1 MNKSKLKRAL
11 ILGCALFLGTGPEG
25 YVSAAGGITYEEGF
39 VVDEDHKGVVRP
51 IRPAEVLVNRN
62 NAKTKEPVKSDS
74 PSSAAK
80 KGKKAKDTGISPE
93 HPLTFTADYIRYNHS
108 TGDVMAEGRIDMRQM
123 MDQYTTEY
131 VYGNTV
137 TQQYVIPGEVH
148 WKNPTTDMTA
158 QRAEYDGAASIG
170 KFYDFSGWDSG
181 LYYFKGDKGT
191 YYRKDNK
198 MVADRGYFTT
208 KHAVAKVPD
217 YRIEADTIEIYP
229 GDHYTAYDVKLKV
242 KNTTLISF
250 PKYRASLKN
259 DNAISPWSLLPRPKY
274 DSDNGWGWHNG
285 LELPVAH
292 NDDLYFYIRNE
303 WYTKSGYKPDVGFSY
318 STPFGWFNFHY
329 AEKESSIND
338 EGGLWIKKRPALEFK
353 SNRYYLF
360 KSPFYAGINGEIGYW
375 DEERAGGNR
384 KGSYKGFDVY
394 ISGDPVKLGKFLTF
408 NWRTGIAKDYY
419 GYQNEI
425 RENKYYF
432 VGLMGGYRAV
442 SGWINYTNRAI
453 TGYTPYLY
461 DTFSTTKPIDIGFR
475 LELTPKDA
483 VSVSWTID
491 AKNGNVDHRY
501 YTYYRDMHSFYGW
514 IRYDTVEKKTT
525 FMIMPKDFRF

>member
-229 GDHYTAYDVKLKV
+229 GDHYTAYDLS
-242 KNTTLISF
+242 LIH
-250 PKYRASLKN
+250 
-259 DNAISPWSLLPRPKY
+259 I
-274 DSDNGWGWHNG
+274 
-285 LELPVAH
+285 
-292 NDDLYFYIRNE
+292 
-303 WYTKSGYKPDVGFSY
+303 
-318 STPFGWFNFHY
+318 
-329 AEKESSIND
+329 
-338 EGGLWIKKRPALEFK
+338 
-353 SNRYYLF
+353 
-360 KSPFYAGINGEIGYW
+360 
-375 DEERAGGNR
+375 
-384 KGSYKGFDVY
+384 
-394 ISGDPVKLGKFLTF
+394 
-408 NWRTGIAKDYY
+408 
-419 GYQNEI
+419 
-425 RENKYYF
+425 
-432 VGLMGGYRAV
+432 
-442 SGWINYTNRAI
+442 
-453 TGYTPYLY
+453 
-461 DTFSTTKPIDIGFR
+461 
-475 LELTPKDA
+475 
-483 VSVSWTID
+483 
-491 AKNGNVDHRY
+491 
-501 YTYYRDMHSFYGW
+501 
-514 IRYDTVEKKTT
+514 
-525 FMIMPKDFRF
+525 